1 MPKQVKKRKRHIRK
15 SLIVVLV
22 IALLAIF
29 SAWYVPKYIEDN
41 NLKKLGYS
49 SETIE
54 IIKEKNLTNS
64 ILNHQYYSKYLEQSI
79 QDNTLNKSYISLYAA
94 ITTDRT
100 LTDTDFLL
108 YNRLMDKGY
117 EEDQLQN
124 LFNNLSFYELTPLLV
139 FDYQWD
145 ENPYIEDCQNHRD
158 TNSESSF
165 TLSDSYYQLYK
176 LQKEISDP
184 TNLNTL
190 VNSTYGLTSDYVPNN
205 LTDVNTQ
212 YAVTGVQL
220 VSEVQQA
227 FVDLSMSGM
236 QEGHYFFATTGYN
249 SYQVQESAYNSLL
262 SRMSESEAD
271 QVGIRAGHSEHQL
284 GLAVNVAAT
293 YETSVSFDQTQT
305 YQWLLEHC
313 NEYGFIQRYPASK
326 TSITGVEGELDHFRY
341 VGKELAEKITASSLT
356 YDEYYALYLASW
368 DEQDCI
374 PSQKLLDK
382 IENYQVD

>member
-22 IALLAIF
+22 IAIVAIF
-29 SAWYVPKYIEDN
+29 SAWYVPKYIEDK
-41 NLKKLGYS
+41 NLKDLGYS
-49 SETIE
+49 SETID
-54 IIKEKNLTNS
+54 IIKEKNLTNT
-64 ILNHQYYSKYLEQSI
+64 ILNNQYYSKYLEQSL
-79 QDNTLNKSYISLYAA
+79 QDGTLNTSYISLYAA
-94 ITTDRT
+94 LTTDRT
-100 LTDTDFLL
+100 LSDVDFLL

-124 LFNNLSFYELTPLLV
+124 LFNNLTFYELTPLLV

-158 TNSESSF
+158 TNSESTFS
-165 TLSDSYYQLYK
+165 LSDSYFQLYK
-176 LQKEISDP
+176 LQKEIPDP
-184 TNLNTL
+184 TNIDTL
-190 VNSTYGLTSDYVPNN
+190 VNSTYGLTSDYIPSN
-205 LTDVNTQ
+205 LADVNTQ

-220 VSEVQQA
+220 VDEVQQA
-227 FVDLSMSGM
+227 FIQMSMSGM

-249 SYQVQESAYNSLL
+249 SYQTQESAYNSLL
-262 SRMSESEAD
+262 ARMSESEAD

-284 GLAVNVAAT
+284 GLAINVAAT

-341 VGKELAEKITASSLT
+341 VGKELAEKITASNLT
-356 YDEYYALYLASW
+356 YDEYYALYLAQW
-368 DEQDCI
+368 DETDCI

-382 IENYQVD
+382 IDNYQVK

>member
-41 NLKKLGYS
+41 NLKELGYS

-79 QDNTLNKSYISLYAA
+79 QDNTLNKSYISLYSA

-176 LQKEISDP
+176 LQKEITDP

>member
-176 LQKEISDP
+176 LQKEITDP

>member
-165 TLSDSYYQLYK
+165 SLSDSYYQLYK